1 MQKEKLPVTTASFLL
16 FIEFC
21 QYFLQHFIGHA
32 GPCFDDIIAILDG
45 FGIKTALILAL
56 FRLCHHFLELDS
68 LFIHVVD
75 IGAVIS
81 GITGLFY
88 RTEGQ
93 GLHACRI
100 GNFCCTHINGRKL
113 IVLPYFFLGKSR
125 NRHSQG

>member
-75 IGAVIS
+75 IECSNQWNHRPFLPYGRS
-81 GITGLFY
+81 
-88 RTEGQ
+88 ES
-93 GLHACRI
+93 ACLQDRK
-100 GNFCCTHINGRKL
+100 FCCTHINGRKL